1 MQRHPFLLLV
11 NLNRVYPRIAE
22 DKRKEIDMK
31 WLTLN
36 YIKQQLRIEPDFTLE
51 DDMLTLYGNSAEN
64 TLLQLCNRSYESFLD
79 EYGEIPQDI
88 IHATLMLVDVS
99 YHQRSPISQ
108 YQLYAVGYAFDQ
120 KVKPYMWLT
129 KRDDDNVETTEVPIG
144 SDTKIEFTADLPDDL
159 TLADI
164 TFTGKVINANQK
176 DKVMDFTKADCIKA
190 DESGEYYVV
199 LVDTETMGVGSLV
212 MKLTVQIPDTD
223 YASGY
228 RKEVVKINPHIRITG

>member
-1 MQRHPFLLLV
+1 
-11 NLNRVYPRIAE
+11 
-22 DKRKEIDMK
+22 MK
-31 WLTLN
+31 WLTLP

-79 EYGEIPQDI
+79 EYGEIPDDI

-120 KVKPYMWLT
+120 KVKPYMRLA

-144 SDTKIEFTADLPDDL
+144 SDTKIEFTADLPDGL

-176 DKVMDFTKADCIKA
+176 DKVMNFTKADCIKA

-223 YASGY
+223 YTSGY

>member
-1 MQRHPFLLLV
+1 
-11 NLNRVYPRIAE
+11 
-22 DKRKEIDMK
+22 MK

-176 DKVMDFTKADCIKA
+176 DNVMDFTKADCIKA

>member
-1 MQRHPFLLLV
+1 
-11 NLNRVYPRIAE
+11 
-22 DKRKEIDMK
+22 
-31 WLTLN
+31 
-36 YIKQQLRIEPDFTLE
+36 
-51 DDMLTLYGNSAEN
+51 
-64 TLLQLCNRSYESFLD
+64 
-79 EYGEIPQDI
+79 
-88 IHATLMLVDVS
+88 MLVDVS

-164 TFTGKVINANQK
+164 AFTGKVINANQK

-223 YASGY
+223 YTSGY

>member
-1 MQRHPFLLLV
+1 
-11 NLNRVYPRIAE
+11 
-22 DKRKEIDMK
+22 MK
-31 WLTLN
+31 WLTLPF
-36 YIKQQLRIEPDFTLE
+36 IKQQLRIEPDFTLE

-129 KRDDDNVETTEVPIG
+129 TRDDDNAETTEVPIG
-144 SDTKIEFTADLPDDL
+144 SDTKIEFTADLPDGL
-159 TLADI
+159 TLGDI
-164 TFTGKVINANQK
+164 AFTGKVINANQK

-190 DESGEYYVV
+190 DESGEFYVV
-199 LVDTETMGVGSLV
+199 LVDSETMGVGSLV

-223 YASGY
+223 YPSGY
-228 RKEVVKINPHIRITG
+228 RKEVVRINPHIRITG

>member
-1 MQRHPFLLLV
+1 
-11 NLNRVYPRIAE
+11 
-22 DKRKEIDMK
+22 MK
-31 WLTLN
+31 WLTLP

-164 TFTGKVINANQK
+164 MFTGKIINVNQK

-199 LVDTETMGVGSLV
+199 LVDTDTMGVGSLV

>member
-1 MQRHPFLLLV
+1 
-11 NLNRVYPRIAE
+11 
-22 DKRKEIDMK
+22 MK

>member
-1 MQRHPFLLLV
+1 
-11 NLNRVYPRIAE
+11 
-22 DKRKEIDMK
+22 
-31 WLTLN
+31 
-36 YIKQQLRIEPDFTLE
+36 
-51 DDMLTLYGNSAEN
+51 
-64 TLLQLCNRSYESFLD
+64 
-79 EYGEIPQDI
+79 
-88 IHATLMLVDVS
+88 
-99 YHQRSPISQ
+99 
-108 YQLYAVGYAFDQ
+108 
-120 KVKPYMWLT
+120 MWLT

-164 TFTGKVINANQK
+164 AFTGKIINANQK

-223 YASGY
+223 YTSGY

>member
-1 MQRHPFLLLV
+1 
-11 NLNRVYPRIAE
+11 
-22 DKRKEIDMK
+22 MK
-31 WLTLN
+31 WLTLP

-164 TFTGKVINANQK
+164 MFTGKIINVNQK
-176 DKVMDFTKADCIKA
+176 DKVTDFTKDDCIKA
-190 DESGEYYVV
+190 DESGKYYVV
-199 LVDTETMGVGSLV
+199 LVDTDTMGVGSLV

-223 YASGY
+223 YTSGY